1 MRSDAIA
8 SGIGNAG
15 VSSLGAMRCGTAL
28 GKLPLVLAA
37 LPKVAIDESPESVA
51 KLIFIAQLK
60 LTAIH
65 CFISEWPSQQLR
77 RKPFDLQFAS
87 S

>member
-1 MRSDAIA
+1 
-8 SGIGNAG
+8 
-15 VSSLGAMRCGTAL
+15 MRCRTAL
-28 GKLPLVLAA
+28 GKLPLVLTSLANFS
-37 LPKVAIDESPESVA
+37 INESPETVA

-60 LTAIH
+60 LSAIH

-77 RKPFDLQFAS
+77 RKSFDLQFAS